1 MKILKNSEY
10 QELLDYKNKYDD
22 LTGRNWYI
30 LSGGRSI
37 HARLMQLSKETLINM
52 LLEMRQDLK
61 KAYTY
66 KKLKKSNICILEPSE
81 DHDYEKMV
89 NNTIDYVKDCLEH
102 LCTVDEIEILNKLGY
117 NKDTEE

>member
-37 HARLMQLSKETLINM
+37 HVRLMQLSKETLINM

-61 KAYTY
+61 KAY

>member
-61 KAYTY
+61 KAYRKY
-66 KKLKKSNICILEPSE
+66 L
-81 DHDYEKMV
+81 YFR
-89 NNTIDYVKDCLEH
+89 TIRRSWLWKDG
-102 LCTVDEIEILNKLGY
+102 K
-117 NKDTEE
+117 

>member
-10 QELLDYKNKYDD
+10 EELLDYKKKYED
-22 LTGRNWYI
+22 LTGQRWYI
-30 LSGGRSI
+30 VSGGRSTYS
-37 HARLMQLSKETLINM
+37 RLMQLSKESLINL

-61 KAYTY
+61 KTY
-66 KKLKKSNICILEPSE
+66 KKLNKSNKCVLEPSE

-89 NNTIDYVKDCLEH
+89 KNTIDYVKDCLEH

>member
-61 KAYTY
+61 KAY

-102 LCTVDEIEILNKLGY
+102 LCTADEIEILNKLGY